1 MTRHRHA
8 WIALVA
14 ALSLS
19 APAPAGAAEEPET
32 WHSRAISEGP
42 TGLTVTYFW
51 SKGRSMRA
59 QTVVQGRPIVT
70 LVHRDWY
77 YVVDEISGTGLAVE
91 RSRRALEEDASGE
104 RPFAMEA
111 QLIVEQGGELVR
123 TEKQGAEAV
132 AVYRLSD
139 RQGRREV
146 WTPADG
152 PRIPL
157 RVEIFDR
164 GTSAKRAVQYT
175 SWDRTLV
182 PPERFFRPDARIRL
196 QRLTYDEYLQKT
208 ANAPPVLPVLYGAL
222 LHGRHRDGT

>member
-1 MTRHRHA
+1 MTRHG

-14 ALSLS
+14 ALALS
-19 APAPAGAAEEPET
+19 APAPAARAEEDPET

-42 TGLTVTYFW
+42 TGLSITYFW

-91 RSRRALEEDASGE
+91 RSRRALEEDAGGE
-104 RPFAMEA
+104 RPFAQEA

-132 AVYRLSD
+132 NVYRLSD
-139 RQGRREV
+139 AQGRREV
-146 WTPADG
+146 WTPAQG
-152 PRIPL
+152 PRVPL

-164 GTSAKRAVQYT
+164 ATSATGRWCLRSASSGPTPASACSVSLTT
-175 SWDRTLV
+175 ST
-182 PPERFFRPDARIRL
+182 
-196 QRLTYDEYLQKT
+196 
-208 ANAPPVLPVLYGAL
+208 
-222 LHGRHRDGT
+222 